1 LFVARE
7 SDKDHLGLCLTTERQ
22 FGGLSKGQNLS
33 GFVFAAVRDTI
44 VLVAS
49 PDSQERQA
57 NVHPVASLADLN
69 GYCTRLEDMV
79 GQDSRSIEH

>member
-1 LFVARE
+1 MV
-7 SDKDHLGLCLTTERQ
+7 
-22 FGGLSKGQNLS
+22 LS
-33 GFVFAAVRDTI
+33 FATVRDTT

-69 GYCTRLEDMV
+69 GYCARLEDMV